1 MLQMALNYF
10 EIHFETRKLDDSI
23 GLDTRLFIMRLDEL
37 VIYQLKV
44 LLSNMQFN
52 SQRLIRRNYS
62 KLDST

>member
-1 MLQMALNYF
+1 MALNYI
-10 EIHFETRKLDDSI
+10 EIYFETRKLDDSI

-37 VIYQLKV
+37 GIYQLKV

-52 SQRLIRRNYS
+52 SQRLIRRTYS